1 MCSPARSAE
10 GYKACSESMI
20 VDPMG
25 RVLEKADGGEDG
37 IVYVELKP
45 KEIENTRAGVSV
57 PMKKS

>member
-1 MCSPARSAE
+1 
-10 GYKACSESMI
+10 MI